1 VDVLFERSHAFRLQ
15 ATARF
20 PELLRH
26 VLGMRGEA
34 LPPPEDAAE
43 ALQALAWECLQR
55 WHAAYGLAYRPVL
68 KETTRRLCLSVF
80 VLLLLLR
87 LLLLLLL
94 VAWASGVARP
104 SVPRI

>member
-26 VLGMRGEA
+26 VLGVRGEA

-68 KETTRRLCLSVF
+68 KETTRRLCLSVC
-80 VLLLLLR
+80 VL
-87 LLLLLLL
+87 
-94 VAWASGVARP
+94 
-104 SVPRI
+104 